1 MLKNLTSRIFAIFWF
16 TLVLVVLLVLY
27 VPKLDVRN
35 IKIVSTEDKTVGTT
49 IAHKIEAILS
59 EQQHHQAFWLER
71 LSRIVNNAKTH
82 DITLFLVNHEGRL
95 IGAKRKDIELIR
107 HFIGVSNDYEHPQK
121 KRYDDRE
128 LSGPF
133 IVNDQEEVYLLY
145 LIRKIDDSQSAFI
158 NQLFDDPVLLLLVIM
173 IVSTPLLLWLSWSLA
188 RPARK
193 LKIAADKVAQGDL
206 SVRPELEQG
215 PIEFLAAGRSFN
227 HMVQSV
233 EQMMHVQH
241 RLLSDIS
248 HELRTPLTR
257 LQLASALMRRK
268 LGESEELKRIEMETQ
283 RLDVM
288 INELL
293 ELSRKQ
299 YTDELSREIITADEL
314 WYNVI
319 EDAKFE
325 AEQKNKR
332 LVLKTEIGYWK
343 IYGVLNAL
351 ESAVENVVRNALRYS
366 YGLIEVSFSGDIK
379 GVTITIDDDG
389 PGVKDDE
396 LEHLFRP
403 FYRTDEA
410 RARESGGKGLGLA
423 IVEAVVKQHHGWV
436 KADKSHLGGLRMTI
450 WLPAH
455 QSD

>member
-1 MLKNLTSRIFAIFWF
+1 MFKNLTSRIFAIFWL
-16 TLVLVVLLVLY
+16 TMVLVILLVLF
-27 VPKLDVRN
+27 VPKLDMRN
-35 IKIVSTEDKTVGTT
+35 IKVVTNEDKSTAFE
-49 IAHKIEAILS
+49 IASKIEGIIS
-59 EQQHHQAFWLER
+59 EQQHQQAFWLER
-71 LSRIVNNAKTH
+71 LSRIVNNAKTA
-82 DITLFLVNHEGRL
+82 DVSLFLVNTEGRL
-95 IGAKRKDIELIR
+95 IGAKRHDIELIR

-121 KRYDDRE
+121 KRYEDRE
-128 LSGPF
+128 LLGPF
-133 IVNDQEEVYLLY
+133 IVNDDKDVYLLY
-145 LIRKIDDSQSAFI
+145 LIRKIDESQSAFI
-158 NQLFDDPVLLLLVIM
+158 SQLFDDPILLLFVIM

-188 RPARK
+188 KPARK
-193 LKIAADKVAQGDL
+193 LKLAADKVAQGDL

-215 PIEFLAAGRSFN
+215 PIEFRAAGRSFN

-233 EQMMHVQH
+233 EKMMQVQH

-268 LGESEELKRIEMETQ
+268 TGESEELKRIEMETQ
-283 RLDVM
+283 RLDLM

-299 YTDELSREIITADEL
+299 YSDELLREVITADEL
-314 WYNVI
+314 WFNVI

-325 AEQKNKR
+325 AEQKNKK
-332 LVLKTEIGYWK
+332 LVLKTEIGYWNV
-343 IYGVLNAL
+343 YGTLNAL

-366 YGLIEVSFSGDIK
+366 YELIEVSFFGDAK
-379 GVTITIDDDG
+379 GITIVIDDDG
-389 PGVKDDE
+389 PGVKEDE

-410 RARESGGKGLGLA
+410 RTRESGGKGLGLA

-436 KADKSHLGGLRMTI
+436 KAERSELGGLKMTI
-450 WLPAH
+450 WFPVYH
-455 QSD
+455 PE